1 MDANERTRLH
11 QISDQEN
18 SCTITTTLEKRLLVI
33 LIICIAVALGLII
46 ALAANAKGGWKKS
59 LANENS
65 NVCFS
70 TECIST
76 AARLLHSMD
85 LNEDPCED
93 FYSFVC
99 GNWIKNT
106 FLVGDISTQFTQLN
120 SIIYL
125 RIKEVLETSHGGL
138 AEHENKTQKFYK
150 SCMNFGSRDETG
162 SKVLKKDLEK
172 FGSWPLIEKSWK
184 SEDFNWTDLLVDFY
198 ENGYPVDMLFS
209 IGIDMDIK
217 RTSTSLISVNQPTL
231 GFSDKTNYVL
241 DKPLKRY
248 KELIYEI
255 ALHLSPG
262 LDRATAMKDITN
274 AMEIEIKLAKA
285 AIARIHSKK
294 PEVYYN
300 IMTLKELEEFAPK
313 IAWRYLLPKFL
324 PPKTK
329 LQDDQRFMV
338 TVPVALKTLNDIL
351 KNDTSKGKN
360 LANYMFYRAAVFAAE
375 HLERDLFYLVEDK
388 LHRSSR
394 RDLWQVCV
402 GATMDFFHMSLTAT
416 YAESYLDEKSKYNLE
431 MMFQG
436 IQVSLLDE
444 IKEAK
449 WLDEETRQK
458 ALVKVKKVRSTI
470 AYREEIK
477 DEEKLNDY
485 YSAIEIGDDHFSNV
499 KAALAFKTKEGM
511 KGLEGR
517 RFRLKWSDVTSVLT
531 ANAFYLPNRNSIILP
546 IGLLQDT
553 FFSSGRPNYI
563 NYGSLGTI
571 LGHEYTHAFDNAGS
585 LYDEDGNYRKWWT
598 SQSWENFHKK
608 TKCFEKQYNE
618 YYEPKVDSL
627 VNGTITLG
635 ENIADNGGLLS
646 SFAAYQK
653 LLKQIGKEEKLPG
666 LPFTERQMFW
676 IAFASVW
683 CRKQTDHSLEYTIE
697 NSVHAPA
704 KFRVNGALSNV
715 EEFSKDFK
723 CETGSTLNPKS
734 KCSLWT

>member
-1 MDANERTRLH
+1 MVAN
-11 QISDQEN
+11 I
-18 SCTITTTLEKRLLVI
+18 LLF
-33 LIICIAVALGLII
+33 
-46 ALAANAKGGWKKS
+46 KD
-59 LANENS
+59 S
-65 NVCFS
+65 N
-70 TECIST
+70 
-76 AARLLHSMD
+76 
-85 LNEDPCED
+85 
-93 FYSFVC
+93 
-99 GNWIKNT
+99 
-106 FLVGDISTQFTQLN
+106 QQ
-120 SIIYL
+120 
-125 RIKEVLETSHGGL
+125 
-138 AEHENKTQKFYK
+138 
-150 SCMNFGSRDETG
+150 
-162 SKVLKKDLEK
+162 
-172 FGSWPLIEKSWK
+172 
-184 SEDFNWTDLLVDFY
+184 
-198 ENGYPVDMLFS
+198 
-209 IGIDMDIK
+209 
-217 RTSTSLISVNQPTL
+217 
-231 GFSDKTNYVL
+231 
-241 DKPLKRY
+241 
-248 KELIYEI
+248 
-255 ALHLSPG
+255 
-262 LDRATAMKDITN
+262 
-274 AMEIEIKLAKA
+274 
-285 AIARIHSKK
+285 
-294 PEVYYN
+294 
-300 IMTLKELEEFAPK
+300 

-338 TVPVALKTLNDIL
+338 TVPEALKTLNGIL

-375 HLERDLFYLVEDK
+375 HLERDLFYLIEDK

-416 YAESYLDEKSKYNLE
+416 YAERYLDEKSKYNLRNE
-431 MMFQG
+431 VGQG
-436 IQVSLLDE
+436 IQVIFIGRNQRS
-444 IKEAK
+444 K
-449 WLDEETRQK
+449 WLDEENKDKK

-485 YSAIEIGDDHFSNV
+485 YSTIEIGDDHFSNL

-517 RFRLKWSDVTSVLT
+517 RLRLKWSDVTSVLT

-653 LLKQIGKEEKLPG
+653 LLKQIWKKGGKFPG
-666 LPFTERQMFW
+666 CPH
-676 IAFASVW
+676 
-683 CRKQTDHSLEYTIE
+683 K
-697 NSVHAPA
+697 
-704 KFRVNGALSNV
+704 K
-715 EEFSKDFK
+715 K
-723 CETGSTLNPKS
+723 
-734 KCSLWT
+734 KCSGSFCFIDIYNI